1 MYWVRQQIQPTAVA
15 GFFLNTFETD
25 LIDGFHIVPLFSS
38 VTVYF
43 IDRDNEKREARA
55 KLGSNLLDVAIDN
68 GIDLEGFG

>member
-1 MYWVRQQIQPTAVA
+1 
-15 GFFLNTFETD
+15 
-25 LIDGFHIVPLFSS
+25 VPLFSS